1 MDSSRITRPIEEWLV
16 AYLSGR
22 LGVDAQSIDVHQPF
36 VHYGLASIEGI
47 TLVQKLGDWLGRTL
61 PATLAWEYP
70 TIESLARHVADVPTV
85 SDAGSVVQIS
95 PHSPNQAESI
105 AIVGIGCRFPGA
117 ENLQAF
123 WQLLCNGG
131 NGITEIPSARWDA
144 NAFYDPDI
152 SKPAKMVSRWGGFIP
167 ALDQFDASFF
177 GISPREAAQLDPRQR
192 LMLEVAWHAL
202 EDAGIPPLS
211 LAGSRTGVFTAT
223 LSANYGSLLFDRN
236 LNVVD
241 AYAGTGNGNSVI
253 ANRLSYF
260 LDLRGPSLSLDTA
273 CSGSLVAVHLAC
285 QSLLSG
291 EATLA
296 LAGGVNVILKPDD
309 SVFFSKTGALSPDG
323 QCKVFD
329 RKANGIVRSEGAG
342 IVVLKPL
349 SRALANKDRIYAVI
363 RGSAVNQNGAGNG
376 ILAPSGQS
384 QEAML
389 KEAYRKAGIS
399 PGAVKYIEAH
409 GTGTSLG
416 DPIEVKAL
424 GAVLGASRAPGSRC
438 ALGSVKTN
446 IGHTEAAAGVAG
458 LIKVA
463 LALKHRLIPANLHF
477 QEPNPLIPFDE
488 LPLFVQQTS
497 GPWPADTEPLI
508 AGVSSFGFAG
518 TNAHIVLQEAPQQDQ
533 VPSSVPHGLAIEARP
548 YLLPISARSPQ
559 ARLVMAREYLEAL
572 DGANDTS
579 SILDICYTA
588 GVRRSHLEHR
598 LALVA
603 HSKKELTEH
612 LEAFL
617 RDEARPGLSHGSK
630 RLDRRTRLVMVFSGQ
645 GSHWFGMGARLMEQE
660 PVFRVALEQCD
671 RLLREHADWSL
682 LEQLAAPAEFSR
694 LNETDVAQPAIFAI
708 QVGLAALW
716 RSWGITPD
724 AIIGQSLGEIAAA
737 HVAGALSLEDSIR
750 VVFHRS
756 RLMKRTAGQGKT
768 AVVGLPLE
776 QAELALTGFEDVLSV
791 AGSNSPTTSIIS
803 GDPVALERVLSSLT
817 RRNIFCRVLK
827 GVDVAFHSPQMEPLR
842 DELVYALEGIQP
854 KLAAVPLFS
863 TISVALASGTEFDAT
878 YWGRNL
884 REPFHFTR
892 TLMQLLESD
901 YDTFLEV
908 SPHPV
913 LSPAIL
919 ENINHAGKKATVL
932 PSLHREK
939 GEKETMLASLGAL
952 YAAGHSVSWS
962 SLYQEGEMITLP
974 LYPWQRERYWFDQ
987 LLDGRE
993 GFGFSPQSS
1002 GNGTSQDSAETHPL
1016 LGRHLQLA
1024 SPPGQHVWEPNL
1036 TAGSLSY
1043 LGDHQVRGAVVL
1055 PGAAYLEMGLAAAT
1069 EAFGPDA
1076 CALEEIAF
1084 KQALFLSSATPR
1096 KVELVLSP
1104 MGTEATFQVFS
1115 LPAVAMGQ
1123 GETWTL
1129 HATGK
1134 VRRAS
1139 DFPSPPPRQE
1149 QLQAIRLR
1157 CREEVSG
1164 AAHYEAMSAR
1174 GLQYGPA
1181 FQAVELAWRQ
1191 DGEALGKLQLP
1202 GDLEREAHRYAIHPA
1217 LLDASFQ
1224 VVALTSPL
1232 TGAGAGETRLPVGL
1246 DSVHFY
1252 GQPSGQVWCHAQLR
1266 PDTGADADVLVA
1278 DISLLDEEGQTLAE
1292 MRGLRLQRI
1301 ESTQQTLPESLEDW
1315 LYRLEWLAKEAPDEE
1330 RVQLPR
1336 DYIPG
1341 PLHIRKRIEGL
1352 MEPLSVQ
1359 NELAHYEKQWPY
1371 FDAICT
1377 TYIVKAFR
1385 QLGWQFPLHQLIS
1398 PAGLIERL
1406 GIIPQHRRFFDRLL
1420 DILEEDGIL
1429 RRVGSQ
1435 WEVCRVP
1442 EVKEPD
1448 EPLGRG
1454 RHALPGRKSGVDADE
1469 AWRTAP
1475 GRVAV
1480 WQIRPDTNPLPRQC

>member
-1 MDSSRITRPIEEWLV
+1 MDNSRITRPIEEWLV
-16 AYLSGR
+16 AYLSRR

-36 VHYGLASIEGI
+36 VRYGLASIEGI

-70 TIESLARHVADVPTV
+70 TIEALARHVADVPTV
-85 SDAGSVVQIS
+85 SDADPVAQPS
-95 PHSPNQAESI
+95 PQSPQQSESI

-117 ENLQAF
+117 EDLQAF
-123 WQLLCNGG
+123 WQLLSSGG
-131 NGITEIPSARWDA
+131 NGITEIPIDRWDA

-152 SKPAKMVSRWGGFIP
+152 SKPARMVSRWGGFIP

-192 LMLEVAWHAL
+192 LMLEVAWQAL

-273 CSGSLVAVHLAC
+273 CSGSLVAIHLAC

-296 LAGGVNVILKPDD
+296 LSGGVNVILKPDD
-309 SVFFSKTGALSPDG
+309 SIIFSKTGALSPDG

-329 RKANGIVRSEGAG
+329 RRANGIVRSEGAG

-349 SRALANKDRIYAVI
+349 SRALADKDRIYAVI

-424 GAVLGASRAPGSRC
+424 GAVLSADRPPGSRC

-463 LALKHRLIPANLHF
+463 LALKHRLIPPNLHF
-477 QEPNPLIPFDE
+477 EEPNPLIPFDE
-488 LPLFVQQTS
+488 LPIFVQQTL
-497 GPWPADTEPLI
+497 GPWPSDSEPLI

-518 TNAHIVLQEAPQQDQ
+518 TNAHIVLEEAPQQ
-533 VPSSVPHGLAIEARP
+533 VPVPPVPHGPAEVRP

-559 ARLVMAREYLEAL
+559 ARLAMAREYLEAL
-572 DGANDTS
+572 TGAGDTP
-579 SILDICYTA
+579 SISDVCYTA
-588 GVRRSHLEHR
+588 AVRRSHLEHR

-603 HSKKELTEH
+603 HSKEELTEH
-612 LEAFL
+612 LAAFL
-617 RDEARPGLSHGSK
+617 RDEARPGMSHASK
-630 RLDRRTRLVMVFSGQ
+630 RLDRRPRLVMVFSGQ

-660 PVFRVALEQCD
+660 PVFRIALEQCD
-671 RLLREHADWSL
+671 RLMREHVEWSL
-682 LEQLAAPAEFSR
+682 LEQIAAPAEQSR

-724 AIIGQSLGEIAAA
+724 VIIGQSLGEIAAA
-737 HVAGALSLEDSIR
+737 HVAGALSLEDAVS

-756 RLMKRTAGQGKT
+756 RLMKRVAGQGKT

-776 QAELALTGFEDVLSV
+776 HAELALTGFEDLLSV
-791 AGSNSPTTSIIS
+791 AGSNSPTSSIVS
-803 GDPVALERVLSSLT
+803 GDPDALERVLASLT

-842 DELVYALEGIQP
+842 DELVQALQGIQP
-854 KLAAVPLFS
+854 KPAAVPVFS
-863 TISVALASGTEFDAT
+863 TVTVSMATGTEFDAA

-892 TLMQLLESD
+892 ALTQLLESD

-919 ENINHAGKKATVL
+919 ENISHAGKKGTVL

-939 GEKETMLASLGAL
+939 GEKETMLGSLGAL
-952 YAAGHSVSWS
+952 YAAGHSVSWP
-962 SLYQEGEMITLP
+962 SLYKEGELISLP
-974 LYPWQRERYWFDQ
+974 SYPWQRERYWFDQ
-987 LLDGRE
+987 LLDGQE

-1002 GNGTSQDSAETHPL
+1002 GNGAGRESADTHPL

-1024 SPPGQHVWEPNL
+1024 SPPGQHVWEPYL
-1036 TAGSLSY
+1036 AASSPSY
-1043 LGDHQVRGAVVL
+1043 LADHQVRGAVVL
-1055 PGAAYLEMGLAAAT
+1055 PGAAYLEMGMAAAT
-1069 EAFGPDA
+1069 EAFGLDVYV
-1076 CALEEIAF
+1076 LEDIAF
-1084 KQALFLSSATPR
+1084 KQALFLSSAAPR
-1096 KVELVLSP
+1096 KVEIVLSP
-1104 MGTEATFQVFS
+1104 MGADASFQVFS
-1115 LPAVAMGQ
+1115 LPMGVPGQ
-1123 GETWTL
+1123 GEAWTL
-1129 HATGK
+1129 HAAGK

-1139 DFPSPPPRQE
+1139 DSPITPPQQE
-1149 QLQAIRLR
+1149 PLQAIRLR

-1164 AAHYEAMSAR
+1164 AAHYDAMSAR

-1181 FQAVELAWRQ
+1181 FQAVEVAWRQ
-1191 DGEALGKLQLP
+1191 DGEALGRLQLP
-1202 GDLEREAHRYAIHPA
+1202 ADLEREAPRYAIHPA

-1246 DSVHFY
+1246 DSVYIY
-1252 GQPSGQVWCHAQLR
+1252 GQPSGQVWCHVRLR
-1266 PDTGADADVLVA
+1266 PDAGTDADVLVA
-1278 DISLLDEEGQTLAE
+1278 DVSLLDEAGQTLAE

-1301 ESTQQTLPESLEDW
+1301 ESAQQTLPDSIDDW
-1315 LYRLEWLAKEAPDEE
+1315 LYRLEWLAKDAPGEQHA
-1330 RVQLPR
+1330 QLPR
-1336 DYIPG
+1336 DYMPG
-1341 PLHIRKRIEGL
+1341 PLHIRERIEGL
-1352 MEPLSVQ
+1352 MAPLSAQ
-1359 NELAHYEKQWPY
+1359 
-1371 FDAICT
+1371 
-1377 TYIVKAFR
+1377 
-1385 QLGWQFPLHQLIS
+1385 
-1398 PAGLIERL
+1398 
-1406 GIIPQHRRFFDRLL
+1406 
-1420 DILEEDGIL
+1420 
-1429 RRVGSQ
+1429 
-1435 WEVCRVP
+1435 
-1442 EVKEPD
+1442 
-1448 EPLGRG
+1448 
-1454 RHALPGRKSGVDADE
+1454 
-1469 AWRTAP
+1469 
-1475 GRVAV
+1475 
-1480 WQIRPDTNPLPRQC
+1480 